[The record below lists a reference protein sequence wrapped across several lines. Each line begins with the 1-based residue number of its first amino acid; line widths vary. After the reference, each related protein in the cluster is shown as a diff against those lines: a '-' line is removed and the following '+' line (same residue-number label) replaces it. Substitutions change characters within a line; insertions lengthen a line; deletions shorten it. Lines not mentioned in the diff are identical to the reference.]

1 MADTVKICVHFKA
14 MDEVGKSGDE
24 LYYCKPRDLVL
35 GDGAKVCLV
44 CTEYEEGDE
53 EYDEDVLKDIENYL
67 KGKRRRHRKRWS
79 RRRKKKKKTT
89 TKKAPKKKEER
100 EEEEELDEDIEE
112 EEELDEDIEEEDE
125 EIDEE
130 EDEIEPEEKTTKKKG
145 KLPKLEPVEVSV
157 DIELDE
163 DEQEVLNLIASKGDE
178 GILQPRLTMET
189 GLSSGVL
196 SKIVNKLKDAGI
208 VSKEKTKAESPKSK
222 RVSVMNKVTY
232 IGD

>member
-89 TKKAPKKKEER
+89 TKKAPKKKEEEE
-100 EEEEELDEDIEE
+100 EEEEELDEEID
-112 EEELDEDIEEEDE
+112 EEDE

-130 EDEIEPEEKTTKKKG
+130 EEEEDEIEPEDKTTKKKE

-196 SKIVNKLKDAGI
+196 SKIVNKLKDAKI

-222 RVSVMNKVTY
+222 RISVMNKVTY